1 MFEPMV
7 KLVSPGVKGVAK
19 VRHITITEQA
29 AKSMLLRE
37 LITHGREKA
46 TSPGDYCQLIVAG
59 ELMMSDTRLEHDTNQ
74 TVVWKASGDIL
85 IAGLGIGLILVPILA
100 KTNVRS
106 VTVVELHQ
114 DVVDLIAPNFK
125 DDRLQIICGDIYS
138 WKPAKGAKF
147 QTIYFDIWPN
157 ICLSNRNQMTKLERR
172 FRTYLDKGGW
182 MNSWAKELCRRW
194 S

>member
-7 KLVSPGVKGVAK
+7 KRIPQGAKGVAK
-19 VRHITITEQA
+19 VRHITITPQTA
-29 AKSMLLRE
+29 QTMILRE
-37 LITHGREKA
+37 VITRGREKS
-46 TSPGDYCQLIVAG
+46 SPAGEYCQLIVDG

-74 TVVWKASGDIL
+74 TVVWKASGDVL

-100 KTNVRS
+100 KASVRG

-114 DVVDLIAPNFK
+114 DVIDLVAPNFN

-138 WKPAKGAKF
+138 WKPVKGTKF

-157 ICLSNRNQMTKLERR
+157 ICLSNRNQMMKLERR
-172 FRTYLDKGGW
+172 FRTHLDKGGW
-182 MNSWAKELCRRW
+182 MNSWAKELCGKW